1 MVHSMAQLTTI
12 TFVVQSCVYLPNGEQ
27 AIVKHGT
34 VQTSSTLTL
43 TGISCVPSFSFNLID

>member
-12 TFVVQSCVYLPNGEQ
+12 TFVVQSCVDLADGEQ